1 MEQNNNIITIKN
13 IRGLELK
20 KISWFGNKELSIFLL
35 GDVLKSQK

>member
-20 KISWFGNKELSIFLL
+20 EISRFRNKKLSIFLL
-35 GDVLKSQK
+35 GNVLKSQK